1 MPFQQVF
8 LKKEKEEYMANSQTI
23 LTRRDLYEIGICF
36 SNTHL
41 LYLEKIG
48 AFPRRG
54 YLSPQKVFWKADE
67 VNDYLAGRFA
77 SRGGGQ

>member
-1 MPFQQVF
+1 MNHSK
-8 LKKEKEEYMANSQTI
+8 LI
-23 LTRRDLYEIGICF
+23 LVRRDLYELGICF
-36 SNTHL
+36 SNPHL

-67 VNDYLAGRFA
+67 ISEYLAGRFA
-77 SRGGGQ
+77 ARGGQK